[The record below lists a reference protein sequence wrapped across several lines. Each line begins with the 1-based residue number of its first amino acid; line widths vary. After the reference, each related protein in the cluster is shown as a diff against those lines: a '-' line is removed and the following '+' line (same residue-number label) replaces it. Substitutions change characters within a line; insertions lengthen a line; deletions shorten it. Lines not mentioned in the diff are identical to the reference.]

1 LSIFFLPIL
10 TAENKLRCVA
20 GNHHIAVILIAIFLF
35 KTLTIYINS
44 RIMIK
49 RVVASIALSS
59 LLLFSCNKKKEEK
72 EEAAVYPV
80 TSPIVMDTVIDKEYV
95 AQIRSVK
102 NIEVRAQE
110 KGFLER
116 IFVDE
121 GQFVRQGQTL
131 FRIMPKLYQ
140 AELLKAQAEV
150 AQATIELKNA
160 STLASNNIV
169 SKNERAMAKAK
180 LDAANAEAKLAQIHL
195 SFTDIKAPFSGIIDR
210 IPLKLGSL
218 VDEGDLLTSLS
229 DNNDIYTYFNVS
241 EPEYLNYQRNIA
253 SRGSNQVDLVMANG
267 DVFPQKGEIQTIEGE
282 FDSETGNIAFRAKF
296 PNPDKLLRN
305 GETGKVRMT
314 LPLKNALI
322 IPQKA
327 TYEIQDQKYVFVV
340 DKNGVAKSKNIKV
353 AYELPDVYV
362 VASGIS
368 TGDRILLEGVQKVK
382 DDQKVQIKAQDPKKV
397 LQSLKL
403 KAE

>member
-1 LSIFFLPIL
+1 
-10 TAENKLRCVA
+10 
-20 GNHHIAVILIAIFLF
+20 
-35 KTLTIYINS
+35 
-44 RIMIK
+44 MMK

-59 LLLFSCNKKKEEK
+59 LLLFTSCNKKKEEK
-72 EEAAVYPV
+72 EEAAIYPV
-80 TSPIVMDTVIDKEYV
+80 TSPVVMDTVIDKEYV

-110 KGFLER
+110 KGFLEK
-116 IFVDE
+116 IYVDE
-121 GQFVRQGQTL
+121 GQYVYQGQVL
-131 FRIMPKLYQ
+131 FQIMPKLYQ

-160 STLASNNIV
+160 STLANNNIV
-169 SKNERAMAKAK
+169 SKNEKAMAKAK
-180 LDAANAEAKLAQIHL
+180 LDAANAEANLAQTHL
-195 SFTDIKAPFSGIIDR
+195 SFTNIRAPFSGIIDR
-210 IPLKLGSL
+210 LPLKLGSL

-229 DNNDIYTYFNVS
+229 DNTDVYTYFNVS
-241 EPEYLNYQRNIA
+241 EPEYLSYQTHA
-253 SRGSNQVDLVMANG
+253 ADRGSNQVALVMANG
-267 DVFPQKGEIQTIEGE
+267 DIFPQKGQVQTIEGQ

-340 DKNGVAKSKNIKV
+340 DKNGVAKSRNIKI
-353 AYELPDVYV
+353 AYELPDVYI
-362 VASGIS
+362 VASGLS
-368 TGDRILLEGVQKVK
+368 TGDKILLEGVQKVK
-382 DDQKVQIKAQDPKKV
+382 DDQKVQTKAQDPKKV

>member
-1 LSIFFLPIL
+1 
-10 TAENKLRCVA
+10 
-20 GNHHIAVILIAIFLF
+20 
-35 KTLTIYINS
+35 
-44 RIMIK
+44 MMK
-49 RVVASIALSS
+49 RVVAGIALSS
-59 LLLFSCNKKKEEK
+59 LMLLSCNKKKEEK
-72 EEAAVYPV
+72 EEVSVYPV
-80 TSPIVMDTVIDKEYV
+80 TSPLVMDTVIDKEYV
-95 AQIRSVK
+95 AQIQSVK

-110 KGFLER
+110 KGFLEK

-121 GQFVRQGQTL
+121 GQFVHQGQTL

-160 STLASNNIV
+160 STLANNNIV
-169 SKNERAMAKAK
+169 SKNERSMAKAK

-195 SFTDIKAPFSGIIDR
+195 SFTDIKAPFSGIINR

-218 VDEGDLLTSLS
+218 IDEGDLLTSLS
-229 DNNDIYTYFNVS
+229 DNTNMYSYFNVS
-241 EPEYLNYQRNIA
+241 EPEYLSYQMHA
-253 SRGSNQVDLVMANG
+253 ADRGSSEVSLVMANG
-267 DVFPQKGEIQTIEGE
+267 EVLPEKGQIQTIEGE
-282 FDSETGNIAFRAKF
+282 FDNETGNIAFRAKF
-296 PNPDKLLRN
+296 PNPNKLLRN

-340 DKNGVAKSKNIKV
+340 DKNGVARSKNIKV

-362 VASGIS
+362 IASGLS
-368 TGDRILLEGVQKVK
+368 TGDKILLEGVQKVK
-382 DDQKVQIKAQDPKKV
+382 DDQKVQTKFQDPKKV